1 MNVVIATCKE
11 ERNRL
16 INAGRRHP
24 SNQLRIVARSMLER
38 LATIILRRAIA
49 AAERDYARSQ
59 ARNRAL

>member
-1 MNVVIATCKE
+1 
-11 ERNRL
+11 
-16 INAGRRHP
+16 
-24 SNQLRIVARSMLER
+24 MLER